1 MQFIIAVLCSSLTKM
16 GPHRPFLV
24 GSSSGTIH
32 DNDGAAHP
40 NLPSTQPRLQLQNP
54 DDNDLFKLLTFAKKD
69 EEEINS
75 TTTFGLRAGRERS
88 RRRIVGGK
96 SASPGSYKFMAL
108 VYFVDT
114 AGNHTYQLSPPPPSF
129 VYLYCL
135 EINKYTSVKK
145 VEHASLQPTY
155 HTRSMLGI
163 CSSACAHRHSN
174 NPSVA
179 NCNS

>member
-1 MQFIIAVLCSSLTKM
+1 MVILQRRSTSFLFIIFMLQNKKKMQFIIAVLCSSLTKM

-75 TTTFGLRAGRERS
+75 TTTSGLRAGRERS
-88 RRRIVGGK
+88 RRRIVGGV

-114 AGNHTYQLSPPPPSF
+114 AGNHKYQLSPPRPLLSLSF
-129 VYLYCL
+129 VYLY
-135 EINKYTSVKK
+135 I
-145 VEHASLQPTY
+145 
-155 HTRSMLGI
+155 
-163 CSSACAHRHSN
+163 
-174 NPSVA
+174 
-179 NCNS
+179 